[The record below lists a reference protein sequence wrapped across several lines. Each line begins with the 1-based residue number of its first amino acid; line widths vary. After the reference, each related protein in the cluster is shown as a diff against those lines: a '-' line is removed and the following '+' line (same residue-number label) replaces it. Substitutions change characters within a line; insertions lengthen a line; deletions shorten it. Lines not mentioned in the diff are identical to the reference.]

1 MSSFIYSGE
10 KLDLDSFSKF
20 ISDETPGLKP
30 IDQTSTGGLMPN
42 VTLKALE
49 DFINHAYQDETDLE
63 FKEINK
69 RLLNYYLY
77 LFDGLVLA
85 AKMAV
90 AYFKCKEKKDSFGL
104 SNLYRVERIH
114 YYDNCYHMNY
124 IPKQYAD
131 YLTDLIKR

>member
-1 MSSFIYSGE
+1 MSTKGSS
-10 KLDLDSFSKF
+10 LQ
-20 ISDETPGLKP
+20 P
-30 IDQTSTGGLMPN
+30 INQTSTGGLIPN
-42 VTLKALE
+42 VSRNTLE
-49 DFINHAYQDETDLE
+49 DFIDYAYQNEADFE

-69 RLLNYYLY
+69 RLLNYYFY

-90 AYFKCKEKKDSFGL
+90 AYFKSKENNIPFGL